1 MSFKKMLG
9 IITIMIVL
17 VFSMMLS
24 TSYAWYT
31 FENASTTF
39 EGVTNN
45 DEILV
50 GYGTSEYISTSIAI
64 PILEEDID
72 KYSEKNNFFVNV
84 KKSELDTELV
94 VSVSLVD
101 IMIDNALMTEEFKI
115 DLYYQGELL
124 KNISGADIEDKT
136 VEVME
141 LASTLIDNFTDNN
154 FELRVYILDNGMDQS
169 ELMNKTFAAKIE
181 VNIISRIQT
190 NVLDEGINSNNKFI
204 INDDIN
210 YLNSYDDLSQVRLS
224 LISDSANSMCISV
237 DTSVCSDYIEFNEE
251 YSLDFTNVSNEAKK
265 IYVYY
270 KDIDDKI
277 IAAMSKSIMI
287 DTISPSDNSIVIS
300 DGDTLERNL
309 VISSVGADYMCLSNK
324 FIDSSECNNWIPYS
338 SSYDWTLELFLEN
351 TYVEV
356 IAYFK
361 DVYGNISE
369 VVSDRVD
376 FKQLGEENAI
386 SDSEDIIINDDS
398 LNVDIS

>member
-50 GYGTSEYISTSIAI
+50 GYGTNEYISTSIAV

-72 KYSEKNNFFVNV
+72 KYSSKNNFFVNV
-84 KKSELDTELV
+84 KESELDTELV

-101 IMIDNALMTEEFKI
+101 IMIDDALMTEEFKI

-124 KNISGADIEDKT
+124 KNISGADIEVKT

-181 VNIISRIQT
+181 VNIISRVQT
-190 NVLDEGINSNNKFI
+190 NVLDEGINSNNVFVQKPDMI
-204 INDDIN
+204 V
-210 YLNSYDDLSQVRLS
+210 L
-224 LISDSANSMCISV
+224 
-237 DTSVCSDYIEFNEE
+237 EPGKE
-251 YSLDFTNVSNEAKK
+251 YE
-265 IYVYY
+265 
-270 KDIDDKI
+270 
-277 IAAMSKSIMI
+277 
-287 DTISPSDNSIVIS
+287 
-300 DGDTLERNL
+300 
-309 VISSVGADYMCLSNK
+309 NK
-324 FIDSSECNNWIPYS
+324 FS
-338 SSYDWTLELFLEN
+338 
-351 TYVEV
+351 VE
-356 IAYFK
+356 F
-361 DVYGNISE
+361 
-369 VVSDRVD
+369 
-376 FKQLGEENAI
+376 F
-386 SDSEDIIINDDS
+386 
-398 LNVDIS
+398 